1 MSQLASII
9 SNFRVLPLP
18 FRLFAIFWCSLPAF
32 ASVSFA
38 ETGGQPGWQKVL
50 EAANKEGKVVAAIPT
65 SPELRTGMEKAFGEK
80 FRGIQLELVPGAAT
94 ALASRIVS
102 EYKAGVRNFDLF
114 IAGTAVQ
121 LGVMYEGA
129 VEPFEPYMVLP
140 EVKDPKNWFGGHLWV
155 DNKGT
160 NRFVYPFQA
169 YVTEPGWYN
178 SELFDGEKFATFDD
192 LLNPKLKGK
201 IGIHEP
207 RRPGTGQAVWIYL
220 GVVKGE
226 GFLRKLAE
234 QDLVISADLRQL
246 AEMLGKGRLALVLGP
261 GYRVLAPFVQAG
273 LPLKPIPVP
282 KEGIH
287 ATAGVGAISVMKN
300 APHPNAT
307 KVFVNWL
314 LSKEGQEIFGKATGQ
329 ATRRLDVDTRWLSEV
344 GIQAAKDSLTLEE
357 YLKRES
363 FFEDKIPLRKMPVE
377 LAEKLLR

>member
-1 MSQLASII
+1 VRNAMCKSVGVPRLIRCAFSCQIFLGI
-9 SNFRVLPLP
+9 
-18 FRLFAIFWCSLPAF
+18 LFASSGLAQTG
-32 ASVSFA
+32 AQA
-38 ETGGQPGWQKVL
+38 EWQKVL

-80 FRGIQLELVPGAAT
+80 FKGIKLELIPGPAT
-94 ALASRIVS
+94 ALANRIVS
-102 EYKAGVRNFDLF
+102 EHKAGVRNFDLF

-129 VEPFEPYMVLP
+129 VEPFEPYMILP

-155 DNKGT
+155 DNKT
-160 NRFVYPFQA
+160 TKRFIYPFQA

-178 SELFDGEKFATFDD
+178 SELFDGEKFRTYDE
-192 LLNPKLKGK
+192 LLNPKLKGR

-220 GVVKGE
+220 GIFKGE

-234 QDLVISADLRQL
+234 QNLVISEDLRQL
-246 AEMLGKGRLALVLGP
+246 AEMLAKSKLALVLGP

-287 ATAGVGAISVMKN
+287 ATAGVGAITVIKN
-300 APHPNAT
+300 PPHPNAT

-314 LSKEGQEIFGKATGQ
+314 LSKEGQEIFSRATGQ
-329 ATRRLDVDTRWLSEV
+329 ATRRLDVDTKWLVEL
-344 GIQAAKDSLTLEE
+344 GIQAAKDSLTVEE

-363 FFEDKIPLRKMPVE
+363 FFEDKIPLRQMPVE
-377 LAEKLLR
+377 LAEKLLK